1 MSEFP
6 FAESV
11 ESEDST
17 GDKKKV
23 LLVGGLAAAVL
34 VGAGGFFLLSGGDA
48 EDDTFV
54 LPKRPAK
61 VAAAAGGKAAAKPV
75 AKVPVT
81 YAAPVGR
88 DPFRAL
94 YTVPVA
100 APAAG
105 PGTTP
110 VTTTPTQA
118 PTSGG
123 TVVITPTKAPAS
135 SGGTTTGTTTQKSQS
150 TIRFK
155 AYDTF
160 TKTGTFVL
168 DGKTTETG
176 KVGSTIAKKV
186 LVIAIRPDR
195 EPGTFFATLKV
206 GDGSNFDAHFGQTVV
221 IP

>member
-48 EDDTFV
+48 EEDTFV
-54 LPKRPAK
+54 LPKRPAQ
-61 VAAAAGGKAAAKPV
+61 VAPAAAKPAAKAV

-94 YTVPVA
+94 YTVPA
-100 APAAG
+100 AAAG
-105 PGTTP
+105 GGTTTGGTTTP

-123 TVVITPTKAPAS
+123 TVVITPTKAPTS
-135 SGGTTTGTTTQKSQS
+135 SGSTTSTSQS

-195 EPGTFFATLKV
+195 EPGAFFATLKV